1 MNSQPELTEAVATA
15 PDSAGVAR
23 VKRTVLG
30 RLCRLCLKELRE
42 ILRDRRTIMTLVF
55 MPLLVYPLLNM
66 IFQKF
71 LVTSLQSA
79 SQVQVFVGVES
90 ETAGKLLT
98 EYLSAGDVILRD
110 EGSLAPRAS
119 AGEKPLGLALPN
131 ATAEPEITI
140 TEMQNLRAR
149 VADGAID
156 VGVVIR
162 EASIVATADAN
173 RAPRQPFHCELIYRE
188 ESQLSAS
195 GVRFIEK
202 RLSAINDQFVRE
214 IMAIPVVQRALPRMG
229 FRAALPTKVVR
240 STVRQT
246 GSAFSLTTVVPLIL
260 ILMTITGAV
269 YPAID
274 LTAGERERGTM
285 ETLMAAPVPRLG
297 LLVAKYIAVL
307 TVALFTAT
315 ANLVAMT
322 VTLVATGLGPMLFGD
337 EGLSP
342 LLVSQV
348 FALLILFAAFFS
360 AVLLALTS
368 FARSFK
374 EAQAYLIPVM
384 LLALAPGIMSLMP
397 ELKFNGILAITPL
410 VNVVLLAR
418 DIFESNVDPMLAS
431 VAVLSTILYAIAALT
446 LAARVFGTDAIL
458 YGSEATWSDLW
469 RRPRESRAAATIAG
483 AMSCLALLF
492 PANFLVSNSLRV
504 VSELSMTLWLGLAAL
519 ALVVL
524 FVGVSL
530 LFGFAQHVRIG
541 DGFRL
546 RPAALLA
553 FLGAMLL
560 GVSIWPFAHEIF
572 LVEEAIGLSSLGK
585 EQIAAAQEQI
595 ERLRQVPLI
604 VILLTLAAAPAVCE
618 EFFFRGYLFS
628 ALRQTMRPWKTVA
641 VSAVLFGA
649 FHVITT
655 NTLSVERFVPSTI
668 MGLVL
673 GWVSLRSGSVL
684 PGMLL
689 HACHN
694 GLLLSVLYYKSELA
708 ASGWGIQEQEHMPT
722 SWLATGAVV
731 AVVGLALVMSATRRR
746 SEAGTEQPDEQ
757 ATDPPAEPSTER
769 G

>member
-1 MNSQPELTEAVATA
+1 MNSQPETNDQRAVT
-15 PDSAGVAR
+15 PGTVVVVR
-23 VKRTVLG
+23 IQRTMLG
-30 RLCRLCLKELRE
+30 RLSRLCLKELRE

-79 SQVQVFVGVES
+79 TEIQVYVGVES
-90 ETAGKLLT
+90 DTAGQTLS
-98 EYLSAGDVILRD
+98 EYLA
-110 EGSLAPRAS
+110 
-119 AGEKPLGLALPN
+119 AGEIILKNTGAIAPPPVETTPKKQPVLPH
-131 ATAEPEITI
+131 AAAEPSIKI
-140 TEMQNLRAR
+140 IRAQSLRAQ
-149 VADGAID
+149 VAEGNVD
-156 VGVVIR
+156 VGVIIR
-162 EASIVATADAN
+162 SKESDEPPGPGGQKFRPVFD
-173 RAPRQPFHCELIYRE
+173 CELIYRD
-188 ESQLSAS
+188 ESQLSAA
-195 GVRFIEK
+195 GVRYIEK
-202 RLSAINDQFVRE
+202 RLNAVNDQFIRE
-214 IMAIPVVQRALPRMG
+214 VMAIPVVRRT
-229 FRAALPTKVVR
+229 LPTLGYRAELPTRVVR

-322 VTLVATGLGPMLFGD
+322 VTLMATGLGPMLFGD

-342 LLVSQV
+342 LLVVQV

-397 ELKFNGILAITPL
+397 ELKFNGLLAITPL
-410 VNVVLLAR
+410 VNVVLVAR
-418 DIFESNVDPMLAS
+418 DVFESKVDPMLAG
-431 VAVLSTILYAIAALT
+431 VAVFSTILYAIAALA

-469 RRPRESRAAATIAG
+469 RRPREPRAAATLAG
-483 AMSCLALLF
+483 ALSCLALLF
-492 PANFLVSNSLRV
+492 PANFLVSNSLRGF
-504 VSELSMTLWLGLAAL
+504 SEASMTLWLGLAAVAL
-519 ALVVL
+519 AVL

-530 LFGFAQHVRIG
+530 LFAFAQNVRLG
-541 DGFRL
+541 DGFQL
-546 RPAALLA
+546 RPAPLLA
-553 FLGAMLL
+553 FLGAIAL
-560 GVSIWPFAHEIF
+560 GVSVWPFAHEIF
-572 LVEEAIGLSSLGK
+572 LLEAKLGLSSLGK
-585 EQIAAAQEQI
+585 EQIAAAQQQI
-595 ERLRQVPLI
+595 ERLRQVPLA
-604 VILLTLAAAPAVCE
+604 VILLALAATPAICE

-628 ALRQTMRPWKTVA
+628 ALRQTMRPWTTV
-641 VSAVLFGA
+641 VTSAVLFGA

-655 NTLSVERFVPSTI
+655 NTLSVERFVPSTM
-668 MGLVL
+668 MGLLL
-673 GWVSLRSGSVL
+673 GWVCLRSGSVL

-689 HACHN
+689 HAGHN
-694 GLLLSVLYYKSELA
+694 GLLLTVLYFRDELA
-708 ASGWGIQEQEHMPT
+708 AKGWGVQEQDHMPPG
-722 SWLATGAVV
+722 WLAAAAAAAVV
-731 AVVGLALVMSATRRR
+731 AIVLVMFATRRTTDILDQP
-746 SEAGTEQPDEQ
+746 EAGGPE
-757 ATDPPAEPSTER
+757 ALN
-769 G
+769 